1 MKDIF
6 DKVKAS
12 ISDAAKKTSETV
24 SEVIENENTQ
34 AALDWAK
41 QTANTIAD
49 EATRLGK
56 EVARSDMV
64 KDAATG
70 AAIGAAV
77 AVPVPII
84 GPAAGAVVG
93 AGIGV
98 FKNLTKPTSGEAGKV
113 LGAAVEKVPTK
124 ELYDELLKL
133 DELRQKG
140 ILTDDEFQ
148 SKKSKLL
155 DKN

>member
-1 MKDIF
+1 MGIF
-6 DKVKAS
+6 NSVKQAAQKTS
-12 ISDAAKKTSETV
+12 QAISDVLEH
-24 SEVIENENTQ
+24 ENTK
-34 AALDWAK
+34 AALEWTKSAA
-41 QTANTIAD
+41 TSAAD
-49 EATRLGK
+49 EAVRLGK
-56 EVARSDMV
+56 EVARSDLV

-70 AAIGAAV
+70 AAVGAVV

-98 FKNLTKPTSGEAGKV
+98 FKNLTKPTTGEAGKALAPPV
-113 LGAAVEKVPTK
+113 VNLPPK
-124 ELYDELLKL
+124 EIYDELIKL

-140 ILTDDEFQ
+140 ILTDDEFLAQ
-148 SKKSKLL
+148 KSKLL

>member
-1 MKDIF
+1 MGIF
-6 DKVKAS
+6 NSVKQAAQKTS
-12 ISDAAKKTSETV
+12 QAISDALEH
-24 SEVIENENTQ
+24 ENTK
-34 AALDWAK
+34 AALEWTKSAA
-41 QTANTIAD
+41 TSAAD
-49 EATRLGK
+49 EAVRLGK
-56 EVARSDMV
+56 EVARSDLV

-70 AAIGAAV
+70 AAVGAVV

-98 FKNLTKPTSGEAGKV
+98 FKNLTKPTTGEAGKV
-113 LGAAVEKVPTK
+113 LAPPVANLPPK
-124 ELYDELLKL
+124 EIYDELLKL

-140 ILTDDEFQ
+140 ILTDDEFRAQ
-148 SKKSKLL
+148 KGKLL